1 MQIAGNTLLI
11 ALLIGVGALALL
23 LALLYPFLSG
33 DRMADKRRAS
43 LVQSGP
49 GKRVAPARQMDSA
62 QRRKQV
68 ADSLKE
74 IELRGR
80 QQAVTLDQRLLHA
93 GLKIGKGKFFLWSGI
108 FGAFCALMA
117 FLFVENPMLIGAAAF
132 VGAFGMPRWVL
143 SFMRNRRL
151 KQFGALFPDAIDV
164 IIRGVKAGLP
174 LLESLRI
181 VAKEFPDPV
190 RTEFMNVIES
200 QTVGLSL
207 TEAVE
212 RIAERV
218 PVAEARFFAIL
229 IGIQQKSGGNLAEG
243 LGNLSRVLRERKK
256 IAQKIKAMSAEAKA
270 SAGIIGSLPFIV
282 ATLVYLTSPGY
293 MDMLWLTSEG
303 HTMLLFSAFWMGTGI
318 MVMKKMISFDI

>member
-1 MQIAGNTLLI
+1 MHIAGNTLLI
-11 ALLIGVGALALL
+11 ALLIGIGALALL

-49 GKRVAPARQMDSA
+49 GKRVAPTRQVDSA

-74 IELRGR
+74 IELRGK

-93 GLKIGKGKFFLWSGI
+93 GLKISKGKFLLWSGI

-117 FLFVENPMLIGAAAF
+117 FILVENPMIIGAAAF
-132 VGAFGMPRWVL
+132 VGAFGIPRWVL

-151 KQFGALFPDAIDV
+151 KRFGALFPDAIDV

-181 VAKEFPDPV
+181 VA
-190 RTEFMNVIES
+190 
-200 QTVGLSL
+200 
-207 TEAVE
+207 
-212 RIAERV
+212 
-218 PVAEARFFAIL
+218 
-229 IGIQQKSGGNLAEG
+229 
-243 LGNLSRVLRERKK
+243 
-256 IAQKIKAMSAEAKA
+256 
-270 SAGIIGSLPFIV
+270 
-282 ATLVYLTSPGY
+282 
-293 MDMLWLTSEG
+293 
-303 HTMLLFSAFWMGTGI
+303 
-318 MVMKKMISFDI
+318 

>member
-1 MQIAGNTLLI
+1 
-11 ALLIGVGALALL
+11 
-23 LALLYPFLSG
+23 
-33 DRMADKRRAS
+33 
-43 LVQSGP
+43 
-49 GKRVAPARQMDSA
+49 
-62 QRRKQV
+62 
-68 ADSLKE
+68 
-74 IELRGR
+74 
-80 QQAVTLDQRLLHA
+80 
-93 GLKIGKGKFFLWSGI
+93 
-108 FGAFCALMA
+108 LMA
-117 FLFVENPMLIGAAAF
+117 FLFTDNPLMILAGYF
-132 VGAFGMPRWVL
+132 VGGFGVPRWVL
-143 SFMRNRRL
+143 VFLRNRRL
-151 KQFGALFPDAIDV
+151 KRFVALFPDAIDV

-190 RTEFMNVIES
+190 RSEFVSVIEA
-200 QTVGLSL
+200 QTVGLTL
-207 TEAVE
+207 TEAIE

-243 LGNLSRVLRERKK
+243 LGNLSRVLRDRKK

-303 HTMLLFSAFWMGTGI
+303 HTMLLFSAIWMGTGI
-318 MVMKKMISFDI
+318 MVMKKMIAFDV

>member
-1 MQIAGNTLLI
+1 MNLAGNPIVVAALI
-11 ALLIGVGALALL
+11 AAGALALFF
-23 LALLYPFLSG
+23 ALLYPWLSG
-33 DRMADKRRAS
+33 ERTADKRRAQ
-43 LVQSGP
+43 LVQGG
-49 GKRVAPARQMDSA
+49 GKRAAAASRPMDSA